1 MDTDLVTIKKT
12 KNLFHFNKL
21 VTFDTENL
29 RYEKNISITENKKLI
44 ELQKMYGG
52 CLYDG
57 KDYYWVKNKD
67 DLKDL
72 LLNLLNKYN
81 KIDVF
86 AHNLDHDLRSS
97 KILIDIF
104 NDNFLGMQR
113 KLFLYDNI
121 KAIVFQN
128 KKQELRFIDSY
139 NYFKTSLKELG
150 QMFNIN
156 KYANEEY
163 KYSPDEWN
171 KYLKENYEELVKD
184 DVYLLYKVIESFISF
199 NFDYGYSIASTAF
212 STWKNKFL
220 DWKIDYDKQFDSIMF
235 DFYRGANV
243 YVYKFGHFDFIY
255 YYDINSL
262 YPSIMKKFK
271 LSYKF
276 HRMLKQYEFDDLY
289 NMIEKND
296 YNYIVNVDYWKSSTS
311 VRNPVLTKYKNYLI
325 MLNENKNQWIS
336 GLEYKYLIDNDYNV
350 VVNDCQEWYNAP
362 LFKKY
367 VDYFYNKRMNEKTE
381 YGKQFYKMMLNSVY
395 GKTGQKKCG
404 YTLIRNEDIKKEMDL
419 PFYHFYSE
427 LKNKHYQKII
437 YNDKHIS
444 IYPNFI
450 SIKNEDEFKY
460 APMIAA
466 EITSFARLTNFDWQL
481 KYGFENIINT
491 DTDSF
496 FSLIEFDKSDIGSEI
511 GKVKLEMAGSVD
523 LFTQKDYIF
532 VNKINTGKH
541 KIGDVITT
549 HKGIPQVHN
558 QISSNAFQFNNF
570 TTFKNKYSLNNIYVE
585 NIIKTEKRIPYKMNY
600 QKNRIWNNIEEFDSY
615 LIERQKSII
624 SNYIK

>member
-1 MDTDLVTIKKT
+1 MDTDLVVIKKT

-21 VTFDTENL
+21 ITFDTENL

-44 ELQKMYGG
+44 EIQKMYGG

-57 KDYYWVKNKD
+57 ENYYWVKNKN
-67 DLKDL
+67 DLKEIL
-72 LLNLLNKYN
+72 KHLLNKYN

-86 AHNLDHDLRSS
+86 AHNLDHDLRSN

-104 NDNFLGMQR
+104 NDNFLDLKR

-128 KKQELRFIDSY
+128 KKHELRFIDSF
-139 NYFKTSLKELG
+139 NYFRTSLKELAE
-150 QMFNIN
+150 MFNIN

-163 KYSPDEWN
+163 KYTPSEWN
-171 KYLKENYEELVKD
+171 KYLKENYEELVKK
-184 DVYLLYKVIESFISF
+184 DVYLLYKVIDSFISF
-199 NFDYGYSIASTAF
+199 DWNYGYSIASTAF

-220 DWKIDYDKQFDSIMF
+220 DWKIEYDKQFDGIMF

-243 YVYKFGHFDFIY
+243 YVYKYGHFDFIY

-262 YPSIMKKFK
+262 YPSVMKKFK

-276 HRMLKQYEFDDLY
+276 HRNLKQYEFDDLY
-289 NMIEKND
+289 SMIEKND
-296 YNYIVNVDYWKSSTS
+296 YNYIVNVDYWKNSTS
-311 VRNPVLTKYKNYLI
+311 LRNPVLTKYKNYLI
-325 MLNENKNQWIS
+325 MLNENKNQWVS
-336 GLEYKYLIDNDYNV
+336 GLEYKYLIDAGYNV
-350 VVNDCQEWYNAP
+350 VVNDCQEWFSDF

-367 VDYFYNKRMNEKTE
+367 VDYFYMKRMNEKTE
-381 YGKQFYKMMLNSVY
+381 YGRQFYKMMLNSVY

-404 YTLIRNEDIKKEMDL
+404 YTLIRNEDIKKEMEL
-419 PFYHFYSE
+419 PFYHFY
-427 LKNKHYQKII
+427 LDAKKNKYQKII

-460 APMIAA
+460 APMIAS
-466 EITSFARLTNFDWQL
+466 EITAFARLTNYDWQL

-496 FSLIEFDKSDIGSEI
+496 FSLIEFDKDDISSDIG
-511 GKVKLEMAGSVD
+511 KCKLEMAGSVD

-532 VNKINTGKH
+532 TNKIDTGKH
-541 KIGDVITT
+541 KIDDVITT
-549 HKGIPQVHN
+549 HKGIPKDYI
-558 QISSNAFQFNNF
+558 QITEHDFQYRNF

-585 NIIKTEKRIPYKMNY
+585 NIIKNEKRLPYKMNY
-600 QKNRIWNNIEEFDSY
+600 RENRIWQNTDEFESY
-615 LIERQKSII
+615 LIDRQKSII
-624 SNYIK
+624 NNYIN